1 VIPFGSRALRFTV
14 PEGRSRSAL
23 LAELRA
29 IPGVVDVVLTESVGM
44 VVGGDG
50 AELRAAIARAED
62 AGGAGAREDHAG
74 AGDAAS
80 RLHVI
85 EVVYDGEDLDE
96 VARVTGLS
104 REDVIRAHADREH
117 TVAMLG
123 FLPGF
128 AYLRGVDPRLALP
141 RRESPRARVAAGSVA
156 IAAGYTGIYPCASPG
171 GWHLLGRAPAF
182 SPWAEGGAALA
193 LGDRVRFEPVGDS
206 AATRAP
212 APAPAM
218 AARRREVTGAHIV
231 LTKVAG
237 PALLVDGGRPGHMH
251 EGVPPGGALV
261 PEALARAN
269 AALGNA
275 AGACA
280 IELYGAVAVRAVG
293 GAVAIADDRRGAI
306 LLRDGEAAEIAT
318 GGEVR
323 ARYLAVPD
331 GFDVPDVLGGRGTL
345 LVAGLGGLEGRA
357 LRRGDAIAPVS
368 REARSRVAF
377 GAAGAASAAS
387 ASAASALGDR
397 DDAPITVTIG
407 PDPVPRATIET
418 IMATPF
424 RVSHAAD
431 RTGTRLEGPP
441 LEAPRTERASSPMIA
456 GAIELTPRGLIVLG
470 PDHPTTGGYPVV
482 AVVRHDA
489 LGRLFRKPIG
499 SEVRFAVDFPESM
512 VSPPAG

>member
-23 LAELRA
+23 LAALRA

-44 VVGGDG
+44 VVGGAG

-62 AGGAGAREDHAG
+62 AGTAGARDDAAG
-74 AGDAAS
+74 AGEAG

-96 VARVTGLS
+96 VARVVGLA
-104 REDVIRAHADREH
+104 REDVIRAHTDREH

-141 RRESPRARVAAGSVA
+141 RRESPRARVPTGSVA

-193 LGDRVRFEPVGDS
+193 LGDRVRFESVGDG
-206 AATRAP
+206 AAARAP
-212 APAPAM
+212 APAPAIS
-218 AARRREVTGAHIV
+218 ARRRDVTGAHVV
-231 LTKVAG
+231 LTEVAG

-280 IELYGAVAVRAVG
+280 IELYGAVTVRAVG

-306 LLRDGEAAEIAT
+306 LLRDGEAARIAT
-318 GGEVR
+318 GGDVR

-345 LVAGLGGLEGRA
+345 LVAGLGGLEGRV

-368 REARSRVAF
+368 SEARSLVAF
-377 GAAGAASAAS
+377 GAAGAAG
-387 ASAASALGDR
+387 AASALGDR
-397 DDAPITVTIG
+397 DDAPIAVTVG

-418 IMATPF
+418 IMATTF